1 MKAHAPLAEP
11 AKAPARAPVARG
23 ARRPLRFKLAVGP
36 VNDPL
41 EHEADR
47 VARRVLRRSPGAGP
61 ARCACGGTPGPDGLC
76 AACRARLARA
86 AAGPAPASAPPSVD
100 AALARPGA
108 ALDGPT
114 RAFFEPRLGVDLGGV
129 RVHDDPVAHAS
140 AADVAAHA
148 YTVGRDVV
156 FAAGRY
162 RPASQSGRELLA
174 HELAHVAQQG
184 DGVLRRRPAGR
195 GEGLTLVE
203 PMDQAEALLV
213 IADDLGRAPD
223 TSRAAL
229 ISLEAT
235 LRMPL
240 STENAALRV
249 RRLSAAVSLLDAA
262 DAALV
267 IAALTRPAN
276 ARQKELRGLFM
287 RLDHRTREPLL
298 AMLDDRAQRTAE
310 APAKA
315 EPVAPKTEP
324 RRWAKVD
331 EGVFAYIAPAGAT
344 IDAVANHISGYAELA
359 KILSELNG
367 VERKKPLPKATPIIV
382 PAEYISRPE
391 ALAEVPEEL
400 RAEIADTQRARGDAA
415 AFQRFVKVKSGHP
428 AGPGAVGLAPV
439 TLAPVIRPGLW
450 DALKYGAGFVWGLIA
465 GARDAV
471 EDLFAG
477 AWAMIKAVGTTIYN
491 LLTANLGAIVRTVK
505 GWIAQLELL
514 WARRAEIAADFMGK
528 WNAKDPWDRGRFRG
542 GVIGW
547 VIMTVLIVIV
557 TWGEGAVAKISGKWA
572 NVVKVLNIAQK
583 AGDLAT
589 YTSAFAKIADKTVQL
604 AIDALKASRFA
615 KVVEVGAIVAK
626 PIEWTARGL
635 RAVWALPGRMA
646 EGLTDKIA
654 EGLRVL
660 EPYTEK
666 IKNLSARAKRWL
678 FGCHSPCDWNPEFAL
693 RELERGGDIEARALH
708 ELGEEDW
715 ELSELENVGETPVK
729 AEPRA
734 RGYAIEDRQMRIV
747 EREGYERLPDWF
759 KTHDA
764 YRGGTVRRR
773 MENGRRIRVIT
784 QPDTLSIKSTWIT
797 DPTRLTETVENYF
810 ATLRGRFGHTR
821 GGVRIVGARTRTLDL
836 IFDEGTR
843 LTPDTLRALE
853 QLKQSAGSIR
863 FRWYVMQSDRIVPSG
878 QYLRALR
885 LGP

>member
-1 MKAHAPLAEP
+1 VKAHAPLAEP
-11 AKAPARAPVARG
+11 AKAPARALLARG

-114 RAFFEPRLGVDLGGV
+114 RAFFEPRLGVGLGGV

-184 DGVLRRRPAGR
+184 DGVLRRRPAGPR
-195 GEGLTLVE
+195 EGLTLVE

-276 ARQKELRGLFM
+276 SRQKELRGLFM

-315 EPVAPKTEP
+315 EPVAPKAEP

-344 IDAVANHISGYAELA
+344 IDAVADHISGYAELA

-391 ALAEVPEEL
+391 ALAEVPEAL

-415 AFQRFVKVKSGHP
+415 AFQRFVKVQSGHP

-465 GARDAV
+465 GAWDAV
-471 EDLFAG
+471 EDLFTG
-477 AWAMIKAVGTTIYN
+477 AWAMIKAVGTAIYN

-547 VIMTVLIVIV
+547 VMMTVLLVIV
-557 TWGEGAVAKISGKWA
+557 TWGEGAVAQISGKWA

-626 PIEWTARGL
+626 PIEWTAKGL

-693 RELERGGDIEARALH
+693 RQLERGEDIEARALR

-715 ELSELENVGETPVK
+715 DIEELADVGETPVK

-734 RGYAIEDRQMRIV
+734 RGHAIEDRRILMV
-747 EREGYERLPDWF
+747 EQEGFERLPDWF

-764 YRGGTVRRR
+764 YRGGTVTKKI
-773 MENGRRIRVIT
+773 EKGREIRVIT
-784 QPDTLSIKSTWIT
+784 RPDTLSIKSTWIT
-797 DPTRLTETVENYF
+797 DPTRLTATVEDYF

-821 GGVRIVGARTRTLDL
+821 GGVRIVGASSRTLDL
-836 IFDEGTR
+836 IFEEGTS
-843 LTPDTLRALE
+843 LTPDALRALE

-863 FRWYVMQSDRIVPSG
+863 FRWYVMQSDRIVPSA

-885 LGP
+885 VGP